1 MRTRIFCSVF
11 FCAISRMEQ
20 IFLISTSTVKPT
32 PTPSPSASPTP
43 SPTPTPTV
51 KPTPTP
57 TPKPS
62 TSATAQPVLPQ
73 YVYGFEFKSFVLTKT
88 SLKALQAITAP
99 AKVTVTVNGYA
110 DAKKSGGEDDVRLSL
125 DRALT
130 IKTALLKLHPTW
142 TIKAY
147 GLGHK
152 VNAKCSMLTNRCAE
166 IIIKKG

>member
-1 MRTRIFCSVF
+1 
-11 FCAISRMEQ
+11 
-20 IFLISTSTVKPT
+20 
-32 PTPSPSASPTP
+32 
-43 SPTPTPTV
+43 V

-57 TPKPS
+57 TPS

-73 YVYGFEFKSFVLTKT
+73 YVYGFEFKSFALTKT

-142 TIKAY
+142 TIKAF